1 MDALTLP
8 GTLDS
13 LAAIRQFVGEMGEKA
28 GLDRKALYRLK
39 LAVDEIATNIVTH
52 GYEDAGQQG
61 EIVVSATLQPAAFTI
76 QLEDTSGEYDPYGLG
91 QPGHLDKP
99 ISERPIGGLGVFL
112 TVRGVDEFRYERING
127 RNLHTFMVKIPSG
140 PDRPHTDL
148 TGLKDL

>member
-13 LAAIRQFVGEMGEKA
+13 LPMIRDYVREIGEKA

-52 GYEDAGQQG
+52 GYEDAGLVG
-61 EIVVSATLQPAAFTI
+61 DIVISSSLQPSALTI
-76 QLEDTSGEYDPYGLG
+76 QLEDTSQEYNPYGLEA
-91 QPGHLDKP
+91 PGHLDKP

-112 TVRGVDEFRYERING
+112 AVRGVDEFRYEYVNG
-127 RNLHTFMVKIPSG
+127 RNLHTFMVKIPSSQ
-140 PDRPHTDL
+140 PQSS
-148 TGLKDL
+148 

>member
-13 LAAIRQFVGEMGEKA
+13 LDEIRQYVSEMGEKA

-52 GYEDAGQQG
+52 GYEDAGLQG
-61 EIVVSATLQPAAFTI
+61 DIVISSAIQPDAFTI
-76 QLEDTSGEYDPYGLG
+76 QLQDTSREYNPLGLEK
-91 QPGHLDKP
+91 PGHLDKP

-112 TVRGVDEFRYERING
+112 AVRGVDEFRYERLPG
-127 RNLHTFMVKIPSG
+127 RNLHTFMVKIPS
-140 PDRPHTDL
+140 DKTDL
-148 TGLKDL
+148 TGF